1 MCVHLTVEP
10 AQARRLVRINLALL
24 AATVL
29 GMTTLF
35 TYRQTVHDSPQ
46 AYALYVLLYI
56 SYLSYAIIGFA
67 QQTLRQSAT
76 ARRSSVRLG
85 LGLAT
90 GSCAFALMYTAYK
103 LSVVA
108 SLGLGLNAIPDNTGC
123 SSLVTAPCFF
133 GMTCP
138 LLSMLLLCIGLTLP
152 AVAYPISQARRRHWE
167 ERSLAALGPLWNDLT
182 TAMPHI
188 VLHHDRCPAAEP
200 DFRLQRRVVEIN
212 DALLALRPYCS
223 QQALVSAQRAAD
235 VDAYERDALVEAAAV
250 NAALTAMRA
259 GHLAQDVEQP
269 RVDTVPREDLREDT
283 EWLVRVAAAYTRLGI
298 HVRDDAPPEPAGV

>member
-1 MCVHLTVEP
+1 MCVHLTLEP

-24 AATVL
+24 SATVL

-56 SYLSYAIIGFA
+56 SYLSYAI
-67 QQTLRQSAT
+67 
-76 ARRSSVRLG
+76 
-85 LGLAT
+85 
-90 GSCAFALMYTAYK
+90 
-103 LSVVA
+103 
-108 SLGLGLNAIPDNTGC
+108 
-123 SSLVTAPCFF
+123 
-133 GMTCP
+133 
-138 LLSMLLLCIGLTLP
+138 
-152 AVAYPISQARRRHWE
+152 
-167 ERSLAALGPLWNDLT
+167 
-182 TAMPHI
+182 
-188 VLHHDRCPAAEP
+188 
-200 DFRLQRRVVEIN
+200 
-212 DALLALRPYCS
+212 LALRPYRS